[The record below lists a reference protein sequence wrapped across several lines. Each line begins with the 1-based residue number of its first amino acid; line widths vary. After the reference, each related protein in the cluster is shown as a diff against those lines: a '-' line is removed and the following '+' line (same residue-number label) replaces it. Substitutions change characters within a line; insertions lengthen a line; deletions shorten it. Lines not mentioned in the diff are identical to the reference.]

1 MIYLFIVFILGFI
14 ISNIPAYPMLY
25 PPVLVQM
32 MFIFPIVYLSLIRFL
47 RNRPSNCFTYLEV
60 TFSIDILSGIF
71 LFYTLTNFI
80 LSIRNSFLL
89 TGAKYISN
97 ELTQLVCRAP
107 VIVYMCSVQT
117 GKRSLVIVFVVI
129 AAYLYANFFFSDW
142 VNDMILRDNL
152 VTCTNQVCQLNR
164 GTFRKRYCH

>member
-47 RNRPSNCFTYLEV
+47 RNRPSNCFTYIEV

-97 ELTQLVCRAP
+97 ELTTSLSCTCHCIHVLRSNWKAFSCNC
-107 VIVYMCSVQT
+107 ICSNS
-117 GKRSLVIVFVVI
+117 RLFI
-129 AAYLYANFFFSDW
+129 
-142 VNDMILRDNL
+142 
-152 VTCTNQVCQLNR
+152 CQLLF
-164 GTFRKRYCH
+164 FRLGK